1 MRVSSASILTGAA
14 ALIVVASAATL
25 ALDPIV
31 GGRAV
36 GVERTVALGDLCGAA
51 GCSIAYKTGEGG
63 APSRVVPA
71 R

>member
-1 MRVSSASILTGAA
+1 MRIPHRSIVTGAA
-14 ALIVVASAATL
+14 TLVVLASAASL
-25 ALDPIV
+25 ALDPNRPIHE
-31 GGRAV
+31 V

-51 GCSIAYKTGEGG
+51 GCTIAYKTDEDG

>member
-1 MRVSSASILTGAA
+1 MRFTHHSLVTGAA
-14 ALIVVASAATL
+14 TLVVLASAASLT
-25 ALDPIV
+25 LDPNRPIRD
-31 GGRAV
+31 G
-36 GVERTVALGDLCGAA
+36 GVERTVALGELCGAE